1 MSVSRTSSPFCIKVI
16 LNNGLFP
23 LWDFHTGNHGCCI
36 DHVFIMCMTYSSR
49 HFIYYHIPAH
59 VSGRKWGITFVKF
72 THIKL
77 SLLLVQNAGGSNS
90 SVMFDISLH
99 MSQGGNGVLHY
110 QINSHK
116 VDFTFSPK
124 CWGSNSSVMFDISR
138 WFAMI
143 LKFPDSLGS
152 SHCEVTCTGR

>member
-1 MSVSRTSSPFCIKVI
+1 MGYCI
-16 LNNGLFP
+16 
-23 LWDFHTGNHGCCI
+23 
-36 DHVFIMCMTYSSR
+36 
-49 HFIYYHIPAH
+49 
-59 VSGRKWGITFVKF
+59 VKF

-77 SLLLVQNAGGSNS
+77 ILLLVQNAGGSNS

-138 WFAMI
+138 
-143 LKFPDSLGS
+143 
-152 SHCEVTCTGR
+152 